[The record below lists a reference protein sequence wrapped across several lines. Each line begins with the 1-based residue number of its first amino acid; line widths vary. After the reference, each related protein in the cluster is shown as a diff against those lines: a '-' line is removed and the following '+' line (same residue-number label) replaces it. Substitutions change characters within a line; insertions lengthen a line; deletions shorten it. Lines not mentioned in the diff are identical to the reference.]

1 MNKKL
6 IAAASIALAACVA
19 IGGTIAYLTDKTE
32 TITNTFTVG
41 NVDITLTE
49 EGAKDNAQD
58 FHVYP
63 GEVKDK
69 IAYVE
74 VEEGSENCFV
84 YVKAEAENMENIISW
99 DMSDDWTLV
108 TGEDDVWYYNKP
120 VTVGTPLHLLDGDHV
135 TVGENVT
142 EFEQVPTLKFTAY
155 AVQSDG
161 FNGDA
166 SVAWTATFGGSQA

>member
-6 IAAASIALAACVA
+6 ITAASIALAACVA
-19 IGGTIAYLTDKTE
+19 IGGTIAYLTDETD

-49 EGAKDNAQD
+49 EGAKDHAQN

-84 YVKAEAENMENIISW
+84 YVKAEAENMEDISW
-99 DMSDDWTLV
+99 DMSDDWTKV
-108 TGEDDVWYYNKP
+108 TGEDNVWYYNKP
-120 VTVGTPLHLLDGDHV
+120 VTVGTSLYLLDGNHV

-161 FNGDA
+161 FDGDA
-166 SVAWTATFGGSQA
+166 NAAWTATFGATQA

>member
-6 IAAASIALAACVA
+6 ITAASIALAACVA
-19 IGGTIAYLTDKTE
+19 IGGTIAYLTDKTD

-49 EGAKDNAQD
+49 EGAKDHAQN

-84 YVKAEAENMENIISW
+84 YVKAEAENMDEISW
-99 DMSDDWTLV
+99 GMSDDWTLV
-108 TGEDDVWYYNKP
+108 TGEDDVWYYNKS
-120 VTVGTPLHLLDGDHV
+120 VTVETSLYLLDGNHV

-161 FNGDA
+161 FDDA
-166 SVAWTATFGGSQA
+166 NAAWAATFGATQA